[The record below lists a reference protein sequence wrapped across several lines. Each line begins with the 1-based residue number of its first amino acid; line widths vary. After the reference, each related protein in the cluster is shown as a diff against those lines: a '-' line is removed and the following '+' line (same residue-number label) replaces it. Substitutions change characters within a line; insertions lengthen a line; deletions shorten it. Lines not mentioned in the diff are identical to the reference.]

1 MAKSQRSIEER
12 ISEKEVQYEQALEKV
27 KQYQAQ
33 MKRLKQQQKAEER
46 KKRTHL
52 LRTHLLCQLGG
63 VIEKVLARPLVDE
76 DVMRLLNF
84 LNQQEHNGKYFTK
97 AMEKSP
103 DTGKGLDGD
112 TNE

>member
-1 MAKSQRSIEER
+1 M
-12 ISEKEVQYEQALEKV
+12 QYEQVMEKA

-52 LRTHLLCQLGG
+52 LCQIGG
-63 VIEKVLARPLVDE
+63 IVEKVLDRPLVEE

-84 LNQQEHNGKYFTK
+84 LNQQERNGKYFTR
-97 AMEKSP
+97 AMEKCP
-103 DTGKGLDGD
+103 DTGSETEGAEND
-112 TNE
+112 

>member
-1 MAKSQRSIEER
+1 MARTQRSIEER
-12 ISEKEVQYEQALEKV
+12 ISEKEIQYEQVMEKA

-52 LRTHLLCQLGG
+52 LCQIGG
-63 VIEKVLARPLVDE
+63 TVEKGLDRPLVEE

-84 LNQQEHNGKYFTK
+84 LNQQERNGKYFTR
-97 AMEKSP
+97 AMGKCP
-103 DTGKGLDGD
+103 DTGSEMEGAK
-112 TNE
+112 NE

>member
-12 ISEKEVQYEQALEKV
+12 IVEKNQQYEQVMEKA

-52 LRTHLLCQLGG
+52 LCQIGG
-63 VIEKVLARPLVDE
+63 VVEKVLARPLREE
-76 DVMRLLNF
+76 DVMLLLNF
-84 LNQQEHNGKYFTK
+84 LKQQERNGKFFTK

-103 DTGKGLDGD
+103 DTGKGLDGGTD
-112 TNE
+112 E

>member
-1 MAKSQRSIEER
+1 MARTQRSIEER
-12 ISEKEVQYEQALEKV
+12 ISEKEIQYEQVMEKA

-52 LRTHLLCQLGG
+52 LCQIGG
-63 VIEKVLARPLVDE
+63 TVEKVLDRPLVEE

-84 LNQQEHNGKYFTK
+84 INQQERNGKYFTR
-97 AMEKSP
+97 AMEKCP
-103 DTGKGLDGD
+103 DTGSEMEGAK
-112 TNE
+112 NE

>member
-12 ISEKEVQYEQALEKV
+12 ISEKEVQYEQIMEKA

-52 LRTHLLCQLGG
+52 LCQIGG
-63 VIEKVLARPLVDE
+63 VVEKVLARPLVEE
-76 DVMRLLNF
+76 DVMRLLQF
-84 LNQQEHNGKYFTK
+84 LNQQERNGKYFTK
-97 AMEKSP
+97 AMEKSAE
-103 DTGKGLDGD
+103 TGKELGGVSYD
-112 TNE
+112 

>member
-12 ISEKEVQYEQALEKV
+12 ISEKEVQYEQIMEKA

-52 LRTHLLCQLGG
+52 LCQIGG
-63 VIEKVLARPLVDE
+63 VVEKVLARPLVEE

-84 LNQQEHNGKYFTK
+84 LNQQERNGKYFTK
-97 AMEKSP
+97 AMEKQM
-103 DTGKGLDGD
+103 DAGNGMEGVAD
-112 TNE
+112 E

>member
-12 ISEKEVQYEQALEKV
+12 ISEKEVQYEQIMEKA

-52 LRTHLLCQLGG
+52 LCQIGG
-63 VIEKVLARPLVDE
+63 VVEKVLARPLVED

-84 LNQQEHNGKYFTK
+84 LNQQERNGKYFTK
-97 AMEKSP
+97 AMGKSP
-103 DTGKGLDGD
+103 NAGNGLEGVAD
-112 TNE
+112 E

>member
-12 ISEKEVQYEQALEKV
+12 ISEKEALYEQTIEKA

-46 KKRTHL
+46 KR
-52 LRTHLLCQLGG
+52 RTHLLCQIGG
-63 VIEKVLARPLVDE
+63 VVEKMIARPLVEE

-84 LNQQEHNGKYFTK
+84 LKKQEQNGKYFTK

-103 DTGKGLDGD
+103 DTGMDLDGGND
-112 TNE
+112 E

>member
-12 ISEKEVQYEQALEKV
+12 ISEKEVQYEQIMEKA

-46 KKRTHL
+46 KR
-52 LRTHLLCQLGG
+52 RTHLLCQIGG
-63 VIEKVLARPLVDE
+63 VVEKVLARPLVED

-84 LNQQEHNGKYFTK
+84 LNQQERNGKYFTK
-97 AMEKSP
+97 AMEKSSNA
-103 DTGKGLDGD
+103 GKGLEGVAD
-112 TNE
+112 E